1 MLNPHTSQFY
11 DQVSFERY
19 IGRFAVNAFFQSG
32 QSHHLAADIRDL
44 TGLLAAA
51 NSIALDRKDQEEGL
65 AVVLQRMNCFLRDLT
80 TGPATS
86 KRKKLGEI
94 TLDLLDA
101 LEKIHT
107 MCYDR
112 RPKDLTGHLEAIG
125 QTALAAIQ
133 RTNS

>member
-1 MLNPHTSQFY
+1 MTTSNALRFHNQTSY
-11 DQVSFERY
+11 EQY
-19 IGRFAVNAFFQSG
+19 IGRLAIRSFFQSG
-32 QSHHLAADIRDL
+32 RRHHLETDIRDL

-51 NSIALDRKDQEEGL
+51 NSIALDRKDQEESL
-65 AVVLQRMNCFLRDLT
+65 ALVLQRMNSFLRDLT

-86 KRKKLGEI
+86 KHKKLGEI
-94 TLDLLDA
+94 MLDLLDA

-112 RPKDLTGHLEAIG
+112 RPKDLTGHLDAIG